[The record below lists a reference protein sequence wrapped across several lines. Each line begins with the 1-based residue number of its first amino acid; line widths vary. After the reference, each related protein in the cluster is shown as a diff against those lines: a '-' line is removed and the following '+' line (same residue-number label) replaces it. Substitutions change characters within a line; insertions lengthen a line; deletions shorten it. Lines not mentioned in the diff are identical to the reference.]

1 VNNYF
6 SNKNSTFNQSN
17 TTAGDCT
24 SSPIRRSF
32 SSVESGPIRIEVARH
47 RAACHR
53 RKQALAIDGLVPDR
67 LVELSEHPLTQQLPH
82 TRRRRHDF

>member
-1 VNNYF
+1 MNNYF
-6 SNKNSTFNQSN
+6 SDKNSTFNQSS

-32 SSVESGPIRIEVARH
+32 SSVESGLIPIEVAPH

-53 RKQALAIDGLVPDR
+53 RRQARAIDGLVSDR
-67 LVELSEHPLTQQLPH
+67 LIELFEHPFTAAASSH
-82 TRRRRHDF
+82 TKAET